1 MWIRGAKLRKPKDV
15 DTRSEAPRALETSD
29 KEIIMN
35 PLEHLIDYG
44 QSFWLDNIRRGFTR
58 AGSLMD
64 LVTNDGLRGV
74 TSNPSIFE
82 KSVADGEDY
91 DDAIRELAAAG
102 KTPEQMYDVLTTD
115 DIREACDVFQGLFEQ
130 SKGGDGFVSIE
141 LPPHLANDAD
151 GSITEGLRL
160 WPLVDRPNVMIKV
173 PATDAGMPV
182 IRRLISEGVNVN
194 ITLMFGAGY
203 YERVIDAYFS
213 GLEDRLAKG
222 MPIHGIASVASCFVS
237 RVDTEA
243 DPRIQAA
250 AAKADDATKAK
261 LTALLGTTAIANSKR
276 LYTVYLQS
284 LETARWKKLATAGAR
299 KQRPLWAS
307 TSTKN
312 PKYPDVYYVEALIG
326 PDTVDT
332 MPPATIDAFR
342 DHGKLGARLE
352 TKMEE
357 AEEQLQALEACGISL
372 KDITDKLLADGLV
385 TFEKAYD
392 QLLGVIQDKTK
403 ALVGVGTK
411 S

>member
-1 MWIRGAKLRKPKDV
+1 
-15 DTRSEAPRALETSD
+15 
-29 KEIIMN
+29 MN
-35 PLEHLIDYG
+35 PLVQLIDYG

-58 AGSLMD
+58 AGSLAD
-64 LVTNDGLRGV
+64 LVANDGLRGV

-82 KSVADGEDY
+82 KAIADGSDY
-91 DDAIRELAAAG
+91 DDAIRDLAAAG
-102 KTPEQMYDVLTTD
+102 KTAEEMYDRLTTD
-115 DIREACDVFQGLFEQ
+115 DIREACDVFRGLYDQ
-130 SKGGDGFVSIE
+130 AKGCDGLVSIE
-141 LPPHLANDAD
+141 LPPHLANDSE
-151 GSITEGLRL
+151 GSIKEGLRL

-182 IRRLISEGVNVN
+182 IRRLTAEGINVN

-203 YERVIDAYFS
+203 YDHVIDAFFS
-213 GLEDRLAKG
+213 GLEDRVAKG
-222 MPIHGIASVASCFVS
+222 LPINHIASVASCFVS

-243 DPRIQAA
+243 DKRIEALAA
-250 AAKADDATKAK
+250 SADDATKAK
-261 LTALLGTTAIANSKR
+261 LNALLGKTAIANSKR

-284 LETARWKKLATAGAR
+284 LETPRWKKLAAAGAR
-299 KQRPLWAS
+299 RQRPLWAS

-342 DHGKLGARLE
+342 DHGKVAARLE
-352 TKMEE
+352 RQMEE
-357 AEEQLQALEACGISL
+357 AEEQLQSLESLGISL

-392 QLLGVIQDKTK
+392 QLIGVIEQKTK
-403 ALVGVGTK
+403 TLVGSGTQN
-411 S
+411 

>member
-1 MWIRGAKLRKPKDV
+1 
-15 DTRSEAPRALETSD
+15 
-29 KEIIMN
+29 MN
-35 PLEHLIDYG
+35 PLVQLIDYG

-58 AGSLMD
+58 AGSLAD
-64 LVTNDGLRGV
+64 LVVNDGLRGV

-82 KSVADGEDY
+82 KAVSDSEDY

-102 KTPEQMYDVLTTD
+102 KTAEDMYDRLTTD
-115 DIREACDVFQGLFEQ
+115 DIREACDVFRGLYDQ
-130 SKGGDGFVSIE
+130 TKGGDGLVSIE
-141 LPPHLANDAD
+141 LPPHLANDTE
-151 GSITEGLRL
+151 GSIKEGLRL

-182 IRRLISEGVNVN
+182 IRRLIAEGINVN

-203 YERVIDAYFS
+203 YDRVIDAYFS
-213 GLEDRLAKG
+213 GLEDRVAKG
-222 MPIHGIASVASCFVS
+222 LHLDRIASVASCFVS

-243 DPRIQAA
+243 DKRIEALAA
-250 AAKADDATKAK
+250 AADDATKAK
-261 LTALLGTTAIANSKR
+261 LNGLLGKTAIANSKR

-284 LETARWKKLATAGAR
+284 LESPRWKKLAAASAR
-299 KQRPLWAS
+299 RQRPLWAS

-342 DHGKLGARLE
+342 DHGKVAARLE
-352 TKMEE
+352 RQMEE
-357 AEEQLQALEACGISL
+357 AEEQLQLLESLGISL

-392 QLLGVIQDKTK
+392 QLIGVIEQKAKT
-403 ALVGVGTK
+403 LVGSGTQN
-411 S
+411 

>member
-1 MWIRGAKLRKPKDV
+1 MWTQGCRYAERSSASPRMWIRGAKLREPKDVDTRSEAPRARGCRYAERSSASPRMWIRGAKLRKPKDV
-15 DTRSEAPRALETSD
+15 YTRSEAPQAFESSD
-29 KEIIMN
+29 KDFEMN

-115 DIREACDVFQGLFEQ
+115 DIREACDVFEGLFEQ

-194 ITLMFGAGY
+194 ITL
-203 YERVIDAYFS
+203 
-213 GLEDRLAKG
+213 
-222 MPIHGIASVASCFVS
+222 
-237 RVDTEA
+237 
-243 DPRIQAA
+243 
-250 AAKADDATKAK
+250 
-261 LTALLGTTAIANSKR
+261 
-276 LYTVYLQS
+276 
-284 LETARWKKLATAGAR
+284 
-299 KQRPLWAS
+299 
-307 TSTKN
+307 
-312 PKYPDVYYVEALIG
+312 
-326 PDTVDT
+326 
-332 MPPATIDAFR
+332 
-342 DHGKLGARLE
+342 
-352 TKMEE
+352 
-357 AEEQLQALEACGISL
+357 
-372 KDITDKLLADGLV
+372 
-385 TFEKAYD
+385 
-392 QLLGVIQDKTK
+392 
-403 ALVGVGTK
+403 
-411 S
+411 